1 MFYIYPIDKSCQSCY
16 SFPCQQG
23 LYPPRHSQAGG
34 KSYLWPVT
42 RSPRRSRVSPFEG
55 LGLRF
60 RQEESESRTFK
71 IGGVFILWMVAK
83 SCTTKRM
90 VETRWNPINSGIN
103 HLSTGAGFLP
113 STVVCVFFFN
123 RKYPATSGSFQI
135 PCCLPAVSRV
145 CAWLHAGPKMF
156 SASVGLSGGSSTL
169 SVKFGF
175 AQE

>member
-23 LYPPRHSQAGG
+23 LYPPGHSQAGG

-103 HLSTGAGFLP
+103 HLPVTPQCALILVHFQQLLIIVTTLIKSKKNP
-113 STVVCVFFFN
+113 W
-123 RKYPATSGSFQI
+123 TSKDF
-135 PCCLPAVSRV
+135 
-145 CAWLHAGPKMF
+145 
-156 SASVGLSGGSSTL
+156 STL
-169 SVKFGF
+169 SYFPHPLSSDAGLPLFFDQLWIDAVNGSHI
-175 AQE
+175 